1 MQKNISP
8 FFLWNVAEIIDSCA
22 RFLLF
27 FICFSTDCTNFQV
40 CSFSIAE
47 SGRYLLV
54 ICLIFCHI
62 SHPLRLSL
70 SRKTRTWACQSKN
83 CPPTIVLCY
92 NNNANV
98 QPEHRLQTNRA
109 GTDLAGN
116 LCSVGAHLQNSRA
129 AAGSA
134 YGALLQMAHVKR
146 ATTRQPK
153 DL

>member
-1 MQKNISP
+1 MGENRACTNFRPSFPAEGAPVYEQKGAAS
-8 FFLWNVAEIIDSCA
+8 ATEECREA
-22 RFLLF
+22 RFLRM
-27 FICFSTDCTNFQV
+27 TR
-40 CSFSIAE
+40 AE
-47 SGRYLLV
+47 R
-54 ICLIFCHI
+54 
-62 SHPLRLSL
+62 
-70 SRKTRTWACQSKN
+70 A
-83 CPPTIVLCY
+83 TIY
-92 NNNANV
+92 NANV